1 MEVLNTR
8 YKQAQKFCHY
18 FHEGKNMSVV
28 TVVVIVIVTLFIF
41 LVTVPR
47 IFLGIS
53 SAKLKDK
60 PAPTLHAGSAARI
73 KSGQKTVLYFFTPP
87 CGACKMQEPIIER
100 VEKNFP
106 SAIFKIDAS
115 RNSESA
121 SAYGVMGVPFLVFI
135 DKGVIVSAKAGVQ
148 PETSLNQFLS

>member
-1 MEVLNTR
+1 
-8 YKQAQKFCHY
+8 
-18 FHEGKNMSVV
+18 MSTV
-28 TVVVIVIVTLFIF
+28 TVVVLVIATLFLL

-47 IFLGIS
+47 VILGIS
-53 SAKLKDK
+53 SAKLKGK
-60 PAPTLHAGSAARI
+60 PAPTPHTASAERI

-100 VEKNFP
+100 VRKKFP

-115 RNSESA
+115 RNAAAA

-135 DKGVIVSAKAGVQ
+135 DKGTVVSAKAGVQ
-148 PETSLNQFLS
+148 LETSFNQFLS